1 VLYLIEKE
9 LKAARGIPVNKRS
22 AAEKFHI
29 LVIDDE
35 PAVGDALKLVLE
47 ASGYGISLAATGRAG
62 IAQAHA
68 NRFHVAIVDLG
79 LPDTSGFAVIKTIR
93 ELQPGIVVI
102 LITTQIT
109 TEVLLEAQN
118 LGAVEI
124 LSKPFRPEDILQVIS
139 RVLFH

>member
-22 AAEKFHI
+22 TAEKFHI

-47 ASGYGISLAATGRAG
+47 ASGYGISLAETGRAG
-62 IAQAHA
+62 LTEAHA
-68 NRFHVAIVDLG
+68 RHFHVAIVDLG
-79 LPDTSGFAVIKTIR
+79 LPDTSGFAVIKTLR

-109 TEVLLEAQN
+109 TEALLEAQN